1 MDIVGVKNPY
11 GLVQKAGR
19 KRRTNRKTKRTANR
33 KTKRTANRRH
43 LK

>member
-19 KRRTNRKTKRTANR
+19 KRRTNRKTKRKTNR
-33 KTKRTANRRH
+33 KTKRRSR
-43 LK
+43 K